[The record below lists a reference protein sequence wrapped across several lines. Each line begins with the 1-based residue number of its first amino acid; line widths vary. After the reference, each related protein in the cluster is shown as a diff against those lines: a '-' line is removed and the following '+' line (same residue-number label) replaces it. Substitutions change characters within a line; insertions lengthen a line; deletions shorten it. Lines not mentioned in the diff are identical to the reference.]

1 MRLPAA
7 AAVLVASLLASPLAL
22 AYRVEQAV
30 PLKNGWTVLVFD
42 DGKMSMRDDKG
53 RPRSVPSG
61 TTLETA
67 DGRSLQMRG
76 NETWRRTPHEKEL
89 EWLYRGSR

>member
-1 MRLPAA
+1 MRISIA
-7 AAVLVASLLASPLAL
+7 AAVIVTSLLASPLAW
-22 AYRVEQAV
+22 AYRVEQVV

-53 RPRSVPSG
+53 RPRSVWSG

-67 DGRSLQMRG
+67 DGRTLAMRG
-76 NETWRRTPHEKEL
+76 NETWRRTPEEKEL
-89 EWLYRGSR
+89 DWLYRGSK